1 MTEFEI
7 NKAVAEKLGMEF
19 PELID
24 KDSYY
29 PLTYFTEDGK
39 DILSFNPCNN
49 VEQAWEIMM
58 KYNIGVIKNYY
69 DDTWISVSSAGQ
81 IEHKNPLIAAMIC
94 FLEL

>member
-1 MTEFEI
+1 MNKYTGLSDFEI
-7 NKAVAEKLGMEF
+7 NKRVAEKLGITCEYDMGTV
-19 PELID
+19 IIYR
-24 KDSYY
+24 DSECHA
-29 PLTYFTEDGK
+29 FD
-39 DILSFNPCNN
+39 PCNN

-81 IEHKNPLIAAMIC
+81 IEHKNPLVAAMLC